1 MPRAI
6 WTGSLS
12 FGLVNI
18 PIEVHTAVRDHRPHF
33 RMLHAKDRSP
43 INFERI
49 CQKDGKSVA
58 WNDIVKGYEYE
69 KGHFVVLDKE
79 DFAAAALEK
88 TRRIDV
94 LDFVE
99 ADAIDDRYFDKP
111 YYLTAKK
118 GGEVAYALLRE
129 AMNESGRIG
138 IAKFI
143 MRETQHLAAV
153 EGIGDALVLSTLR
166 FADELVD
173 TGSLSFPS
181 GKNLKKSELTLAKTL
196 VENLAAEW
204 DPDKYKDDYQENLMR
219 VIKAKMKGKEAKLV
233 TDERPRDSN
242 VIDLMERLR
251 ESLGQSGN
259 GRTKKTAAGARRRS
273 LRSARASSGARVT
286 PRRDLR
292 QLHESVAVAVPSPR
306 PGSQRHREIRPRP
319 CRQRLPRDAFRVV
332 ALDPLVQSCRFACRS
347 RAASHAHPLRL
358 CPCSEPFSILL
369 QRINAL
375 RHEALARQHR
385 ATHHAQHYRDHH

>member
-49 CQKDGKSVA
+49 CQKDGKPVA
-58 WNDIVKGYEYE
+58 WDDIVKGYEYE
-69 KGHFVVLDKE
+69 KGHFVVLGKE

-99 ADAIDDRYFDKP
+99 ADAVDDRYFDKP

-173 TGSLSFPS
+173 TSSLSFPS
-181 GKNLKKSELTLAKTL
+181 AKNLKKTELNLAKTL

-204 DPDKYKDDYQENLMR
+204 DPDQYKDDYQENLMR
-219 VIKAKMKGKEAKLV
+219 VIKAKMKGKEARLV

-251 ESLGQSGN
+251 ASLQSGN
-259 GRTKKTAAGARRRS
+259 GRTKKTARTKARKPAVR
-273 LRSARASSGARVT
+273 ARK
-286 PRRDLR
+286 
-292 QLHESVAVAVPSPR
+292 
-306 PGSQRHREIRPRP
+306 QRKRH
-319 CRQRLPRDAFRVV
+319 
-332 ALDPLVQSCRFACRS
+332 
-347 RAASHAHPLRL
+347 AAA
-358 CPCSEPFSILL
+358 
-369 QRINAL
+369 
-375 RHEALARQHR
+375 
-385 ATHHAQHYRDHH
+385 

>member
-1 MPRAI
+1 MRPMPRAI

-33 RMLHAKDRSP
+33 RMLHATDRSP
-43 INFERI
+43 INFERV

-58 WNDIVKGYEYE
+58 WGDIVKGYEYE
-69 KGHFVVLDKE
+69 KGRFVVLEKE
-79 DFAAAALEK
+79 DFEAAALET

-173 TGSLSFPS
+173 ARSLSFPS

-196 VENLAAEW
+196 VDNLAAEW
-204 DPDKYKDDYQENLMR
+204 DPDKYKEDYQENLMR
-219 VIKAKMKGKEAKLV
+219 VIQAKMKGKEAKLV
-233 TDERPRDSN
+233 ADERPRDSN

-259 GRTKKTAAGARRRS
+259 GRTKKTVVRSKAKKTAVRARKQRRKGHAAA
-273 LRSARASSGARVT
+273 
-286 PRRDLR
+286 
-292 QLHESVAVAVPSPR
+292 
-306 PGSQRHREIRPRP
+306 
-319 CRQRLPRDAFRVV
+319 
-332 ALDPLVQSCRFACRS
+332 
-347 RAASHAHPLRL
+347 
-358 CPCSEPFSILL
+358 
-369 QRINAL
+369 
-375 RHEALARQHR
+375 
-385 ATHHAQHYRDHH
+385 